1 MPYWRLMYD
10 WDNNY
15 TKKEKRMILLTQE
28 AIDKINGLTP
38 GGWAEYTAG
47 SWIAISSQNVISN
60 TAQFS
65 PTNAWTT
72 WQVLKKVGN
81 SYSWAN
87 AEWWAMFVTQEE
99 YDALPSSKL
108 TDGIEYIIVD
118 THCELMTYPELFQLE
133 INNNANTV
141 LTELNSCADW
151 YRKKL
156 SNNWVA
162 YIQDGSDYGTLPSWK
177 HLYWYFMYLSNSNHR
192 YVSYDTDMTAQELG
206 SLFTWASAQMLQS
219 IADWERLYSGGTPI
233 EMRWMFLSDNEVEDG
248 NK

>member
-28 AIDKINGLTP
+28 AIDKINWLTP
-38 GGWAEYTAG
+38 W
-47 SWIAISSQNVISN
+47 
-60 TAQFS
+60 
-65 PTNAWTT
+65 
-72 WQVLKKVGN
+72 
-81 SYSWAN
+81 
-87 AEWWAMFVTQEE
+87 WWAWATFVTQEE

-133 INNNANTV
+133 INNNTNTV

-151 YRKKL
+151 YRKRL
-156 SNNWVA
+156 SSNWIA
-162 YIQDGSDYGTLPSWK
+162 YIQDGSIYSTLPAWK
-177 HLYWYFMYLSNSNHR
+177 HLYWYFMFLSSSNGR
-192 YVSYDTDMTAQELG
+192 YVSYDTDMTAQEIG
-206 SLFTWASAQMLQS
+206 SLISWASAQMIQS
-219 IADWERLYSGGTPI
+219 IIDWERLYSGGTPI

>member
-28 AIDKINGLTP
+28 AIDKINWLTP
-38 GGWAEYTAG
+38 W
-47 SWIAISSQNVISN
+47 
-60 TAQFS
+60 
-65 PTNAWTT
+65 
-72 WQVLKKVGN
+72 
-81 SYSWAN
+81 
-87 AEWWAMFVTQEE
+87 WWAWATFVTEEE

-118 THCELMTYPELFQLE
+118 THCDLMTYPELFQLE
-133 INNNANTV
+133 INNNTNTV

-151 YRKKL
+151 YRKRL

-162 YIQDGSDYGTLPSWK
+162 YIQDGSDYGTLPAWK
-177 HLYWYFMYLSNSNHR
+177 HLYWYFMFLSNSNGR
-192 YVSYDTDMTAQELG
+192 YVSYDTDMTVQELG
-206 SLFTWASAQMLQS
+206 SFFPWASAQGLQS
-219 IADWERLYSGGTPI
+219 IVDWERLYGGGTPI
-233 EMRWMFLSDNEVEDG
+233 EMRWTFLSDNEVEDG

>member
-28 AIDKINGLTP
+28 AIDKINWLTP
-38 GGWAEYTAG
+38 W
-47 SWIAISSQNVISN
+47 
-60 TAQFS
+60 
-65 PTNAWTT
+65 
-72 WQVLKKVGN
+72 
-81 SYSWAN
+81 
-87 AEWWAMFVTQEE
+87 WWAWSTFVTQEE

-118 THCELMTYPELFQLE
+118 THRELMTYPELFQLE
-133 INNNANTV
+133 INNNTNTV
-141 LTELNSCADW
+141 LTELNNCADW

-162 YIQDGSDYGTLPSWK
+162 YIQDASDYSTLPTWK
-177 HLYWYFMYLSNSNHR
+177 HLYWYFIFLSSYNGR
-192 YVSYDTDMTAQELG
+192 YVSYDTNMTTQELG
-206 SLFTWASAQMLQS
+206 SFFSWASAQTLQS
-219 IADWERLYSGGTPI
+219 IVDWEWLYSGGTPI

>member
-1 MPYWRLMYD
+1 
-10 WDNNY
+10 
-15 TKKEKRMILLTQE
+15 MILLTQE
-28 AIDKINGLTP
+28 AIDKINWLTP
-38 GGWAEYTAG
+38 W
-47 SWIAISSQNVISN
+47 
-60 TAQFS
+60 
-65 PTNAWTT
+65 
-72 WQVLKKVGN
+72 
-81 SYSWAN
+81 
-87 AEWWAMFVTQEE
+87 WWAWATFVTEEE

-192 YVSYDTDMTAQELG
+192 YVSYDTNMTVQELG

>member
-28 AIDKINGLTP
+28 AIDKINWLTP
-38 GGWAEYTAG
+38 W
-47 SWIAISSQNVISN
+47 
-60 TAQFS
+60 
-65 PTNAWTT
+65 
-72 WQVLKKVGN
+72 
-81 SYSWAN
+81 
-87 AEWWAMFVTQEE
+87 WWAWATFVTQEE

-133 INNNANTV
+133 INNNTNTV

-151 YRKKL
+151 YRKRL
-156 SNNWVA
+156 SSNWLA
-162 YIQDGSDYGTLPSWK
+162 YIQDGSDYATLPAWK
-177 HLYWYFMYLSNSNHR
+177 HLYWYFMFLSSSNGR

-206 SLFTWASAQMLQS
+206 SFFSWASAQTIQS
-219 IADWERLYSGGTPI
+219 VIDWDRLYSGATPI
-233 EMRWMFLSDNEVEDG
+233 EMRWIFLSNNEVEDG